1 MVRLVFSDGGTVISG
16 LIKVVTWSD
25 WSHVSILTPDNMVI
39 DSTMLHGGVK
49 VRPYTELVKEEK
61 RVLVRE
67 FPMLSQKTIEFAMT
81 QRDKPYDFTAVLGL
95 PFRRDWEEDDRWFCS
110 ELIAWAAKQAG
121 EPLVNKDSWRIT
133 PQDLFE
139 VVT

>member
-1 MVRLVFSDGGTVISG
+1 MVKLVFSDGGTIVSG

-25 WSHVSILTPDNMVI
+25 WSHVSILLPDNMI
-39 DSTMLHGGVK
+39 FDSTMLHGGV
-49 VRPYTELVKEEK
+49 RLRTYDQLLKEEK

-67 FPMLSQKTIEFAMT
+67 FPMLSQKTIDMALT
-81 QRDKPYDFTAVLGL
+81 QRDKPYDLTAILGL
-95 PFRRDWEEDDRWFCS
+95 PFRRNWEEDDSWFCS
-110 ELIAWAAKQAG
+110 ELVAWAAKAAG
-121 EPLVNKDSWRIT
+121 EPLVNKEGWRIT